1 MVKILNFLRTY
12 IGVVVLGLMLL
23 AWGCYALLTHSFG
36 PERQGSLTAQLYDLD
51 GAVVGETTV
60 TFDGRMNWT
69 LLSRD
74 TPIYIGTFEIGAV
87 PETGPG
93 KYTEA
98 PEVQIRWIDA
108 YTSEQLLR
116 YYPFNLPSTD
126 FGLQNLMLDAEMS
139 EVAVTLEDGRVL
151 ATSEEWYQLYRD
163 RLDRLAEVT
172 QPDLA
177 QHRARPG
184 RLAGAG
190 VSLSRFCLI
199 AGVDIALP
207 GEDDGAGH
215 IHPEEQAEA
224 AHGADHPDDAHQ
236 RGVDAEVLGHPAA
249 HAADHAVPALGPVE
263 SLFHTR
269 SFLSS

>member
-1 MVKILNFLRTY
+1 MARILNFLRTY

-108 YTSEQLLR
+108 YASEQLLR

-139 EVAVTLEDGRVL
+139 EIAVTLEDGRVL
-151 ATSEEWYQLYRD
+151 ATSEEWYQPYLEEHSY
-163 RLDRLAEVT
+163 RLDRLAEE
-172 QPDLA
+172 
-177 QHRARPG
+177 RA
-184 RLAGAG
+184 
-190 VSLSRFCLI
+190 
-199 AGVDIALP
+199 
-207 GEDDGAGH
+207 
-215 IHPEEQAEA
+215 
-224 AHGADHPDDAHQ
+224 
-236 RGVDAEVLGHPAA
+236 
-249 HAADHAVPALGPVE
+249 
-263 SLFHTR
+263 T
-269 SFLSS
+269 